1 MIRPKS
7 PRWSQEQLDARKE
20 AVRRA
25 CNGIVEDASPATK
38 AAAVRRS
45 GKPAGPSERQS
56 QAAVCDWWRSYCG
69 TVGLDERLLMAS
81 ASGAVL
87 AGDGKQ
93 RAIQMHSMKKTGFR
107 VGVPDLFLA
116 LPMATQQHNRV
127 TIFHGCFVEMKSAT
141 GRTSPAQ
148 LEYADL
154 LRRQG
159 YNCCIVW
166 SAEEAIT
173 AIKAYCERALP

>member
-7 PRWSQEQLDARKE
+7 PRWSQEQLDSARHTAGGCVSVHFKE
-20 AVRRA
+20 
-25 CNGIVEDASPATK
+25 PAK
-38 AAAVRRS
+38 PRKSRPS
-45 GKPAGPSERQS
+45 KPAGPSERQS
-56 QAAVCDWWRSYCG
+56 QAAVCDWWRAYCG

-116 LPMATQQHNRV
+116 LPTATQQHNRV
-127 TIFHGCFVEMKSAT
+127 TIFHGCFIEMKSAT
-141 GRTSPAQ
+141 GRTNPAQ

-173 AIKAYCERALP
+173 AIKSYCERALP